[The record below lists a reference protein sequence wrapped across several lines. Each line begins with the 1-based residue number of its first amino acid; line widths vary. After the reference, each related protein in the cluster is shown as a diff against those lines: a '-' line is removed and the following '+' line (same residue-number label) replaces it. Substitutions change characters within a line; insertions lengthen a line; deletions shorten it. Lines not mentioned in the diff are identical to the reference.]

1 MNRKDYKNIKMLR
14 VAVLGLWVV
23 YCYYELH
30 FPKLS
35 KFSTLR
41 FKKKKKLF
49 VRLPS
54 AHTCLVRL

>member
-14 VAVLGLWVV
+14 VAVLGLWIV

-41 FKKKKKLF
+41 FKKKKKA
-49 VRLPS
+49 VCKI
-54 AHTCLVRL
+54 A

>member
-1 MNRKDYKNIKMLR
+1 MNRKDFKNIKMLR
-14 VAVLGLWVV
+14 VAVLGLWVL

-41 FKKKKKLF
+41 LKKKKKA
-49 VRLPS
+49 VCKI
-54 AHTCLVRL
+54 A